1 MSWQAFRKSNKVAVK
16 EYWGGRLVYN
26 PQGKPMEFTFTVQ
39 EWNSIR
45 EITKSAQRYEQTVLV
60 RKTLERYFKEHG
72 YADADEPFYGDRE
85 RSINY
90 ITDAIN
96 EVVPCER
103 TFMAEGR

>member
-1 MSWQAFRKSNKVAVK
+1 MFWQAFRKGDKVVVK

-26 PQGKPMEFTFTVQ
+26 PLGKPMQFTFTVQ
-39 EWNSIR
+39 EWHNIW
-45 EITKSAQRYEQTVLV
+45 EITKSAQRYEQTILV

-72 YADADEPFYGDRE
+72 YIDAYEPFYGDRE
-85 RSINY
+85 RSIDY

-103 TFMAEGR
+103 TFMAESR

>member
-26 PQGKPMEFTFTVQ
+26 PQGKPVAFVFTVQ
-39 EWNSIR
+39 EWNSIQ

-72 YADADEPFYGDRE
+72 YIDAHEPFYGDRE